1 MAKKTGEY
9 IPKSEPFEVTVKRWA
24 LNAAAQLRDSFAT
37 QKIYN
42 GTQNRSFEVWSNRR
56 YRVRKVLKKNR
67 SPKSRKNYGVALDGN
82 GRDGWLAENERRKKL
97 KHDNPSWDVWYSTG
111 NSYRKMKVAVIDGSI
126 EHGIIDFVAP
136 GQLFFVEAGVGATGK
151 EYARGGKPGNIK
163 VDRARPWSHNSR
175 YVGSWIPM
183 MGRTHRPSIRH
194 QASLL
199 SRRMKWLALDKYNV
213 GLTTWLLY
221 SLERILLPDLNN
233 KNYNGFTF
241 TSDSLREAQRE
252 SRDAYARAFEREIL
266 HR

>member
-1 MAKKTGEY
+1 
-9 IPKSEPFEVTVKRWA
+9 
-24 LNAAAQLRDSFAT
+24 
-37 QKIYN
+37 
-42 GTQNRSFEVWSNRR
+42 
-56 YRVRKVLKKNR
+56 
-67 SPKSRKNYGVALDGN
+67 
-82 GRDGWLAENERRKKL
+82 
-97 KHDNPSWDVWYSTG
+97 
-111 NSYRKMKVAVIDGSI
+111 
-126 EHGIIDFVAP
+126 
-136 GQLFFVEAGVGATGK
+136 
-151 EYARGGKPGNIK
+151 
-163 VDRARPWSHNSR
+163 
-175 YVGSWIPM
+175 M